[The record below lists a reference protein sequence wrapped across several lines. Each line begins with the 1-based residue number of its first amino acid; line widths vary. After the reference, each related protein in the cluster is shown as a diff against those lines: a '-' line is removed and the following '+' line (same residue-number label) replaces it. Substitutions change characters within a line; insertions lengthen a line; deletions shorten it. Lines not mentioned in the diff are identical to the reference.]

1 MWVIFLNKAKL
12 KMNKVSFIN
21 KQTAI
26 FLLLLQLVMLTGL
39 QKSRAQ
45 VLTAGEAVN
54 IAVENN
60 FNIRIARL
68 GEEEMKNNL
77 TYGNAGFLPSID
89 LSAAQNNS
97 ITNSRQEYL
106 SGQINERDNAKSN
119 SFSSNLGLD
128 WTVFDGLRMF
138 NNYKLLGNQLR
149 AGELRTRMQVENAI
163 SSVLINYY
171 NIVQL
176 HQKVV
181 VFEKA
186 VSLGEERT
194 GIAREM
200 LLIGSG
206 SRLDL
211 LQAEVDLNT
220 DKSQLLD
227 LQQRIAEASIALN
240 QLLARDAGI
249 EFAVEDTFR
258 LMPGFDYSNLLQKTE
273 AENSGLLLNNL
284 EIEMA
289 MNNLDIIKGS
299 RLPVVG
305 VNAGYNFNVQ
315 ASESGFVKSGRTSG
329 LNYGITASMSLFNGF
344 NLKRQQQNAR
354 IGIEM
359 AQLHLDAYQSEI
371 RAMLLSTYTAY
382 TSRLKMVSFE
392 KLNLETS
399 NINFEI
405 AGERFRL
412 GELSGLEYREAQKN
426 LLLANERLINA
437 QFEVRLLE
445 INLLQLSGSI
455 LPE

>member
-1 MWVIFLNKAKL
+1 MNNTSLIKSTSIF
-12 KMNKVSFIN
+12 
-21 KQTAI
+21 
-26 FLLLLQLVMLTGL
+26 FLLVLQLVLFPGL
-39 QKSRAQ
+39 HQSWAQ
-45 VLTAGEAVN
+45 VLTAGDAVN

-77 TYGNAGFLPSID
+77 TYGNAGFLPALD
-89 LSAAQNNS
+89 VSAVQSNS

-128 WTVFDGLRMF
+128 WTIFDGLRMF
-138 NNYKLLGNQLR
+138 NNYKLLGNQLK
-149 AGELRTRMQVENAI
+149 AGELRTRMQVENTI
-163 SSVLINYY
+163 SDVLITYY

-176 HQKVV
+176 HQKMV

-194 GIAREM
+194 GIARDM

-227 LQQRIAEASIALN
+227 LEKRITEASIALN

-258 LMPGFDYSNLLQKTE
+258 LMPGFEYSNLLKKMETE
-273 AENSGLLLNNL
+273 NAGLQLNNL
-284 EIEMA
+284 DIEMA
-289 MNNLDIIKGS
+289 MNNLNIIKGS

-305 VNAGYNFNVQ
+305 LNAGYNFNVQ
-315 ASESGFVKSGRTSG
+315 ASESGFVQSGRTSG
-329 LNYGITASMSLFNGF
+329 LNYGITASMNLFNGF
-344 NLKRQQQNAR
+344 NLSRQQKNAR

-359 AQLHLDAYQSEI
+359 AELQMEAYNSELK
-371 RAMLLSTYTAY
+371 AMLLSTYTAY
-382 TSRLKMVSFE
+382 TSRLQMVNFE

-405 AGERFRL
+405 AGERYRL

>member
-1 MWVIFLNKAKL
+1 MNNTSLIKSTSIF
-12 KMNKVSFIN
+12 
-21 KQTAI
+21 
-26 FLLLLQLVMLTGL
+26 FLLVLQLVLFPGL
-39 QKSRAQ
+39 HQLRAQ
-45 VLTAGEAVN
+45 VLTAGDAVN

-77 TYGNAGFLPSID
+77 TYGNAGFLPALD
-89 LSAAQNNS
+89 VSAVQSNS

-128 WTVFDGLRMF
+128 WTIFDGLRMF
-138 NNYKLLGNQLR
+138 NNYKLLGNQLK
-149 AGELRTRMQVENAI
+149 AGELRTRMQVENTI
-163 SSVLINYY
+163 SDVLITYY

-176 HQKVV
+176 HQKMV

-194 GIAREM
+194 GIARDM

-227 LQQRIAEASIALN
+227 LEKRITEASIALN

-258 LMPGFDYSNLLQKTE
+258 LMPGFEYSNLLKKMETE
-273 AENSGLLLNNL
+273 NAGLQLNNL
-284 EIEMA
+284 DIEMA
-289 MNNLDIIKGS
+289 MNNLNIIKGS

-305 VNAGYNFNVQ
+305 LNAGYNFNVQ
-315 ASESGFVKSGRTSG
+315 ASESGFVQSGRTSG
-329 LNYGITASMSLFNGF
+329 LNYGITASMNLFNGF
-344 NLKRQQQNAR
+344 NLSRQQKNAR

-359 AQLHLDAYQSEI
+359 AELQMEAYNSELKAI
-371 RAMLLSTYTAY
+371 LLSTYTAY
-382 TSRLKMVSFE
+382 TSRLQMVNFE
-392 KLNLETS
+392 KQNLETS

-405 AGERFRL
+405 AGERYRL